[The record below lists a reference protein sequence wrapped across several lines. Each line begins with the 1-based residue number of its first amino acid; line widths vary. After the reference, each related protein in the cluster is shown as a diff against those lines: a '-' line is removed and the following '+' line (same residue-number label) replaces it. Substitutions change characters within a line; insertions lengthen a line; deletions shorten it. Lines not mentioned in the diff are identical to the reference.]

1 MKVPGR
7 LQRLAAGLLL
17 SGLIPALAA
26 AQGTTLSGRVTGES
40 GAPLASASVR
50 IPELSLGALTGADGR
65 YSFTVPATSVRGQ
78 AVTIIAR
85 RLGYE
90 PHSVAATLTG
100 TGIVTDFRLTQAATA
115 LNEVVV
121 TALGIERKKSQ
132 LGTAVQQV
140 DNAEL
145 NTTHDLNVV
154 NQLEGKVSG
163 VTINASGTQGGSSRI
178 LIRGANSITG
188 NNQPLFIVDGTAV
201 SNNAIGSD
209 ANGSGRGLDFGS
221 VINDINPEDVA
232 NISVLKGPNAAAIYG
247 SRAANGVVLITT
259 RRGQRSGGIR
269 TQATS
274 GVTWEQPSILPTY
287 QNQYGQGAGGQF
299 KFVNG
304 KGGGVQDGNDQSYG
318 PKLDGRLIDQFTGPQ
333 QPWIAH
339 PDNVSSFFNTGRT
352 IVNNVS
358 FSGGTD
364 RANARASIGSEAVGG
379 IIPNNTFQKFTG
391 LLSADMNVSSRLSAT
406 ANVQYVANNGHNR
419 AGVGYNTGILE
430 QFIWFGRQVDMNAL
444 RNYYTDNGQLF
455 NWNYNYHNN
464 PFYLQYANPELDQ
477 RDHIIAGGSATY
489 KVADWLNA
497 SLRSG
502 TDFYR
507 YNINQNYAPGNINF
521 TNLAFQGGFYY
532 RNDYSSQNN
541 TQLLFTANKGV
552 GSRLQL
558 NATAGGNHR
567 YAAYRYNTT
576 ASSSILAADIYN
588 PSNSAVSPT
597 IGLYD
602 ERRATNS
609 VYGTGSFTWSDFW
622 TVEVTGRNDWSSTL
636 PKGNNSYFYPSI
648 SSSLVVTDM
657 LPSVKGNFLS
667 YLKLRGSIAEVG
679 NDAEPYQLQTVYVG
693 NANKFGS
700 LPQYTLNDQVAN
712 VNLKPEQTKSS
723 EAGVEV
729 GFFDNRITLDASVY
743 NKTTTNEI
751 VNVTVSPASGFT
763 SAAVNAGK
771 MQNKGF
777 EALLNIVPIRT
788 SGGFEWTST
797 INYAANKNT
806 LVALAPGLQTIVLGN
821 TWTLNTEAR
830 VGQPYGSLFGN
841 GFLRDS
847 ATGQLLTSGGFPIK
861 DPNRRVLGNINPTWV
876 GGWNNTVSFGPF
888 TASALID
895 VHKGGQIFSV
905 SNMFGQYAGVFAE
918 SLKGR
923 EVDWNNPGL
932 VIQGI
937 DQQTGKP
944 NTINVTAED
953 YFQNL
958 FEIHEAFIYDDSWVK
973 LRELRVG
980 VELPA
985 SFTSRLR
992 ISALNIALV
1001 GRNLWTHSN
1010 VPNIDPEFSYQTGNY
1025 QGAEFAALPTT
1036 RSLGFNVRITP

>member
-50 IPELSLGALTGADGR
+50 IPELSLGALTGVDGR

-78 AVTIIAR
+78 SVTIIAR

-90 PHSVAATLTG
+90 PHSVAVVLTG
-100 TGIVTDFRLTQAATA
+100 TGIITDFRLTQAATA

-132 LGTAVQQV
+132 LGTSVQQV

-201 SNNAIGSD
+201 SNNSIGSD

-259 RRGQRSGGIR
+259 RRGQRSGAIR

-304 KGGGVQDGNDQSYG
+304 KGGGIQDGNDQSYG

-364 RANARASIGSEAVGG
+364 RANARASIGSETVGG

-444 RNYYTDNGQLF
+444 RNYTTDNGQLF

-567 YAAYRYNTT
+567 YAAYRNNTT

-609 VYGTGSFTWSDFW
+609 VYGTGAFTWSDFW

-636 PKGNNSYFYPSI
+636 PKGANSYFYPSI
-648 SSSLVVTDM
+648 ASSLVVTDM
-657 LPSVKGNFLS
+657 LPSVKGNLLS
-667 YLKLRGSIAEVG
+667 YLKLRGSIARVG

-712 VNLKPEQTKSS
+712 VNLKPEDTRSS

-777 EALLNIVPIRT
+777 EALLNVVPIRT
-788 SGGFEWTST
+788 SGGFEWSST

-806 LVALAPGLQTIVLGN
+806 LVALAPGLQTIVLGS

-861 DPNRRVLGNINPTWV
+861 DPTRRVLGNINPTWV

-888 TASALID
+888 SASALID

-932 VIQGI
+932 VVQGI
-937 DQQTGKP
+937 DQATGKP

-980 VELPA
+980 VELPQ

-1010 VPNIDPEFSYQTGNY
+1010 VPNIDPEFSYQTGNN

>member
-26 AQGTTLSGRVTGES
+26 AQGTTLSGRVIGES

-90 PHSVAATLTG
+90 PHSVAVTLTG
-100 TGIVTDFRLTQAATA
+100 TGIITDFRLTQAATA

-132 LGTAVQQV
+132 LGTSVQQV

-163 VTINASGTQGGSSRI
+163 VTINASGTQGGSSRV

-201 SNNAIGSD
+201 SNNAIGS
-209 ANGSGRGLDFGS
+209 GPQGEGRGLDFGS

-274 GVTWEQPSILPTY
+274 GITWEQPSILPTY

-304 KGGGVQDGNDQSYG
+304 RGGGIQDGNDQSYG

-352 IVNNVS
+352 IVNNLS

-364 RANARASIGSEAVGG
+364 RANARASIGSETVGG

-419 AGVGYNTGILE
+419 PGVGYNTGILE

-489 KVADWLNA
+489 KVANWLNA

-507 YNINQNYAPGNINF
+507 YNINENYAPGNMNF

-567 YAAYRYNTT
+567 YAAYRNNTNGSNALL
-576 ASSSILAADIYN
+576 ASNIFN
-588 PSNSAVSPT
+588 PSNSAISPT

-657 LPSVKGNFLS
+657 LPSVKGNLLS
-667 YLKLRGSIAEVG
+667 YLKLRGSIAQVG

-723 EAGVEV
+723 EVGAEV

-788 SGGFEWTST
+788 SGGFEWSST
-797 INYAANKNT
+797 INYAANKNK
-806 LVALAPGLQTIVLGN
+806 LVALAPGLQTIVLGS
-821 TWTLNTEAR
+821 TWTLNVEAR

-861 DPNRRVLGNINPTWV
+861 DAKRRVLGNINPTWV

-937 DQQTGKP
+937 DQDTGKP

-973 LRELRVG
+973 LRELRFG
-980 VELPA
+980 VELPQ
-985 SFTSRLR
+985 SLTSRLR

>member
-1 MKVPGR
+1 VSI
-7 LQRLAAGLLL
+7 AGLRA
-17 SGLIPALAA
+17 G
-26 AQGTTLSGRVTGES
+26 AQTD
-40 GAPLASASVR
+40 
-50 IPELSLGALTGADGR
+50 ADGR
-65 YSFTVPATSVRGQ
+65 YSFTVPAADAHGQ
-78 AVTIIAR
+78 TVPLTAR

-90 PHSVAATLTG
+90 PSTVQVALSG
-100 TGIVTDFRLTQAATA
+100 TGIITDFRLTAVAAA
-115 LNEVVV
+115 LSEVVV
-121 TALGIERKKSQ
+121 TALGVERKKSQ

-140 DNAEL
+140 DNSEL
-145 NTTHDLNVV
+145 NTTHDQNVV

-221 VINDINPEDVA
+221 VINDINPEDIA
-232 NISVLKGPNAAAIYG
+232 NVSVLKGPNAAAIYG

-259 RRGQRSGGIR
+259 RRGQRSGRIR
-269 TQATS
+269 TEATS
-274 GVTWEQPSILPTY
+274 GVTWDKASILPTY

-304 KGGGVQDGNDQSYG
+304 KGGGIQDGNDQSYG
-318 PKLDGRLIDQFTGPQ
+318 PKLDGRLIDQFTGLQ
-333 QPWIAH
+333 QPWVPH
-339 PDNVSSFFNTGRT
+339 PDNVESFFNRGST
-352 IVNNVS
+352 IVNNIA

-364 RANARASIGSEAVGG
+364 KANARLSLGSENVSG

-391 LLSADMNVSSRLSAT
+391 LLSADMNVNSRLSAT
-406 ANVQYVANNGHNR
+406 ANFQYVANNGHNR
-419 AGVGYNTGILE
+419 PGVGYNTGIME

-444 RNYYTDNGQLF
+444 RNYYTATGQLY

-507 YNINQNYAPGNINF
+507 YNINQNYAAGNLNF

-532 RNDYSSQNN
+532 RNDYSNQNN
-541 TQLLFTANKGV
+541 TQLLFTANHGL
-552 GSRLQL
+552 GSHLQL
-558 NATAGGNHR
+558 NATAGGNRR
-567 YAAYRYNTT
+567 YAAYRNNTT
-576 ASSSILAADIYN
+576 GSSSILAANIYN

-609 VYGTGSFTWSDFW
+609 AYGSGSFTLNDYW
-622 TVEVTGRNDWSSTL
+622 TMEVTARNDWSSTL

-648 SSSLVVTDM
+648 NSSLVLSDM
-657 LPSVKGNFLS
+657 LPSLKGNLLS
-667 YLKLRGSIAEVG
+667 YLKIRGSIATVG

-700 LPQYTLNDQVAN
+700 LPQYTLSDQVAN

-723 EAGVEV
+723 EAGVEL
-729 GFFDNRITLDASVY
+729 GFLDQRITLDASVY

-788 SGGFEWTST
+788 AGGFEWNST
-797 INYAANKNT
+797 FNYAANKNK
-806 LVALAPGLQTIVLGN
+806 LVALAPGLQTIVLGS

-847 ATGQLLTSGGFPIK
+847 ATHQILTSGGFPIK
-861 DPNRRVLGNINPTWV
+861 DPTRRVLGNINPKWV
-876 GGWNNTVSFGPF
+876 GGWNNTINIGRF

-905 SNMFGQYAGVFAE
+905 SNMFGQYAGVFKE
-918 SLKGR
+918 TLKGR
-923 EVDWNNPGL
+923 EKDWNDPGI
-932 VIQGI
+932 VVAGI
-937 DQQTGKP
+937 DADTGQP

-953 YFQNL
+953 YYQNL
-958 FEIHEAFIYDDSWVK
+958 FEIHEPFIYDDSWVK

-980 VELPA
+980 VDLPP
-985 SFTSRLR
+985 SFANRLR
-992 ISALNIALV
+992 MSALSVALV

-1010 VPNIDPEFSYQTGNY
+1010 VPNIDPEFSYQTGNN
-1025 QGAEFAALPTT
+1025 QGSEFAALPNT